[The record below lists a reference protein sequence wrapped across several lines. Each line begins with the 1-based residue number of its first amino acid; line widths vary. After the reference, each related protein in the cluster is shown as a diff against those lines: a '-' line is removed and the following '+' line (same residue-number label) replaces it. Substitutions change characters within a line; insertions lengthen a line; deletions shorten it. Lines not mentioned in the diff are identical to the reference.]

1 MADGSPCPT
10 CQFLVPEGAERCP
23 QCGRVFGEAN
33 RCPHCHAVAAARP
46 TASGYVCGA
55 CGKPRALQPG
65 TTLTRGSIAPSAA
78 TPPRRRGLR
87 FLAGMLLAAAVLGA
101 AASTAVLG
109 TGLLGIAVA
118 VGIAMAG
125 AGAGVRLL
133 RRASTLDREVD
144 EARVAARMQAAKQ
157 LLLERGPLT
166 VPELAAKLGT
176 SEPEAD
182 AIASRLAAD
191 DATGVSAE
199 VDETV
204 GLLRFG
210 KRRELVAHTR
220 VEDPDRGGNAT
231 TDDDVADAA
240 DVEERADAEAASAS
254 GPGEREARHG
264 EPR

>member
-1 MADGSPCPT
+1 MADASPCPT

-33 RCPHCHAVAAARP
+33 RCPHCHAIAAARP
-46 TASGYVCGA
+46 TASGYVCAA
-55 CGKPRALQPG
+55 CGKPRTLQPG
-65 TTLTRGSIAPSAA
+65 TTLTRGSIAPSAPA
-78 TPPRRRGLR
+78 APRRRGLR

-101 AASTAVLG
+101 AVSTAVLG
-109 TGLLGIAVA
+109 TGLFGIAVA
-118 VGIAMAG
+118 AGIAMLG

-133 RRASTLDREVD
+133 RRASTLDRELD
-144 EARVAARMQAAKQ
+144 EARVAARTQAAKQ

-176 SEPEAD
+176 SEAEAD

-191 DATGVSAE
+191 DSTGVSAE

-210 KRRELVAHTR
+210 RRRELVARTR
-220 VEDPDRGGNAT
+220 VEDPDQSASAGDT
-231 TDDDVADAA
+231 VS
-240 DVEERADAEAASAS
+240 DAEAEDE
-254 GPGEREARHG
+254 GRRERPARDAG
-264 EPR
+264 AREPD